1 MDNPKSWYSHTPWS
15 CSSLSPTIP
24 LLSTVF
30 GLYRPG
36 SELRGVFYKHKRRV
50 MQACDYWRTLGK
62 GCDEPIL
69 LGELETSVLPVGVE
83 RLARRWNGKG
93 NDPLYGGLGG
103 TPT

>member
-1 MDNPKSWYSHTPWS
+1 MVKPESWYLHVCWS
-15 CSSLSPTIP
+15 FSSLSPTVP

-69 LGELETSVLPVGVE
+69 LGEIGESVLTLGVE
-83 RLARRWNGKG
+83 RLARM
-93 NDPLYGGLGG
+93 
-103 TPT
+103 